1 MFTQANVILKH
12 YLSFYFLYYTVFA
25 TGCMLTLSLKVGFKS
40 LVSAVCIW
48 MKVCLWAVRYWRPGR
63 CTHMVLGRTSALSA
77 VSPLIQPTLCPSV
90 ICGLCARKGKLAY
103 VWLGISCNDK
113 ELLSGSDITTCILC
127 ILIFPTERGHY
138 ALYHNVLVYMCFYRP
153 NAVIIPKLTT
163 T

>member
-12 YLSFYFLYYTVFA
+12 YLSFYFLYYAVFA

-63 CTHMVLGRTSALSA
+63 CTHTVLGRTSALSA

-113 ELLSGSDITTCILC
+113 ELLSGSDSYYLHILHSN
-127 ILIFPTERGHY
+127 ISYWTWALRSLSQRVGIYVLLQTECCH
-138 ALYHNVLVYMCFYRP
+138 H
-153 NAVIIPKLTT
+153 T
-163 T
+163 